1 MPPRTRSQRLAQA
14 QAGNDE
20 PPASQS
26 SQSSRSTAQDSTV
39 EVWLNWILFDKS
51 HRLPVEI
58 SIPRDLYDKPS
69 GRCRGL
75 FVQSLL
81 EEYNVVTTAGR
92 IAFWTV
98 GGTSFSRFVAPE
110 PL

>member
-1 MPPRTRSQRLAQA
+1 MQLEVQPRSRR
-14 QAGNDE
+14 QAGDDA

-26 SQSSRSTAQDSTV
+26 SQSTVQDSTV
-39 EVWLNWILFDKS
+39 EIGLNWILFDKS
-51 HRLPVEI
+51 RRFPVDI

-75 FVQSLL
+75 FIQSLR
-81 EEYNVVTTAGR
+81 EEYDVVTTAGR

-98 GGTSFSRFVAPE
+98 GSTSFFSVCRF
-110 PL
+110 

>member
-14 QAGNDE
+14 QAGDDA

-26 SQSSRSTAQDSTV
+26 SQSSQSTAQGSTV
-39 EVWLNWILFDKS
+39 EVGLNWILFDKS

-75 FVQSLL
+75 FVQSLR
-81 EEYNVVTTAGR
+81 EEYDVVTTAGR

-98 GGTSFSRFVAPE
+98 GGTLFSRFVASE